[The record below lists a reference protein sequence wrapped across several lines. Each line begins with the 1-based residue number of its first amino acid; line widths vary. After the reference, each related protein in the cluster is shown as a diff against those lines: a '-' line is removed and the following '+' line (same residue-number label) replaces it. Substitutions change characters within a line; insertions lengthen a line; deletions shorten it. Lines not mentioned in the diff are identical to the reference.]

1 MRANRSKHDSEI
13 RSEFRINKVDEASL
27 QQTYEAILKEI
38 QQMKLSPRNEKKL
51 IAMLQKYRSAWNSY
65 INRIKP
71 RKAGSENS
79 TSAGS

>member
-1 MRANRSKHDSEI
+1 MKYEVNSRTNRV
-13 RSEFRINKVDEASL
+13 NEALL

-38 QQMKLSPRNEKKL
+38 QQMKLNPRDEKKL

-71 RKAGSENS
+71 RESRTVS
-79 TSAGS
+79 

>member
-1 MRANRSKHDSEI
+1 MKYEVNS
-13 RSEFRINKVDEASL
+13 RINKVNEASL

-38 QQMKLSPRNEKKL
+38 QQMKLSSHDEKNL

-71 RKAGSENS
+71 RESRT
-79 TSAGS
+79 TS